1 MLGALGAIGRR
12 TIQPPPNEGAELL
25 LVIDVGNTQTVIG
38 LYDSGDRSHE
48 LLDHWRL
55 ATHTERT
62 SDELALMLRE
72 LLATKGLDLTSDVA
86 GMAVSSGV
94 PTVTFELR
102 RVCERYLDIEPVV
115 LGAGV
120 RTGMPVLYDNPKEV
134 GADRIA
140 NAVGAHDL
148 YGGPTIVVDFGT
160 ATTFDVISDKGE
172 YLGGAIFPGIEISM
186 DALFGRA
193 AALRQVELTEPRSV
207 IGKTTVESV
216 QSGAVYG
223 YSSMVDGMCRRIE
236 ATLGEA
242 TVVSTGGL
250 ASLIAPVTE
259 CIEYE
264 EPWLTLHGLRLIW
277 RKNQDSD

>member
-1 MLGALGAIGRR
+1 V
-12 TIQPPPNEGAELL
+12 L

-38 LYDSGDRSHE
+38 LYDSGDHSNE

-55 ATHTERT
+55 ATHAERT
-62 SDELALMLRE
+62 SDELALLLRE
-72 LLATKGLDLTSDVA
+72 LLATKGLDFTSDIA
-86 GMAVSSGV
+86 GFAVSSGV

-102 RVCERYLDIEPVV
+102 RVCERYLQVEPVV
-115 LGAGV
+115 LGTGV

-148 YGGPTIVVDFGT
+148 YSGPKIVVDFGT
-160 ATTFDVISDKGE
+160 ATTFDVISAKGE
-172 YLGGAIFPGIEISM
+172 YVGGAIFPGIEISM

-193 AALRQVELTEPRSV
+193 AALRQVELVEPRSV

-223 YSSMVDGMCRRIE
+223 YSAMVDGMCRRIE
-236 ATLGEA
+236 SELGEA

-250 ASLIAPVTE
+250 AGLIAPVTE
-259 CIEYE
+259 CIEFE

-277 RKNQDSD
+277 EKNQ

>member
-1 MLGALGAIGRR
+1 MAI
-12 TIQPPPNEGAELL
+12 
-25 LVIDVGNTQTVIG
+25 
-38 LYDSGDRSHE
+38 
-48 LLDHWRL
+48 
-55 ATHTERT
+55 
-62 SDELALMLRE
+62 
-72 LLATKGLDLTSDVA
+72 
-86 GMAVSSGV
+86 SSGV

-160 ATTFDVISDKGE
+160 ATTFDVISEKGE

-193 AALRQVELTEPRSV
+193 AALRQVELVEPRSV

-223 YSSMVDGMCRRIE
+223 YSAMVDGMCRRIE
-236 ATLGEA
+236 DEPGREPR
-242 TVVSTGGL
+242 SCP
-250 ASLIAPVTE
+250 PVDW
-259 CIEYE
+259 
-264 EPWLTLHGLRLIW
+264 PA
-277 RKNQDSD
+277 

>member
-1 MLGALGAIGRR
+1 M
-12 TIQPPPNEGAELL
+12 L

-72 LLATKGLDLTSDVA
+72 LLATKDLEFTSDVA

-160 ATTFDVISDKGE
+160 ATTFDVISAKGE

-193 AALRQVELTEPRSV
+193 AALRQVELVEPRSV

-223 YSSMVDGMCRRIE
+223 YSAMVDGMCRRIE
-236 ATLGEA
+236 VELGES

-250 ASLIAPVTE
+250 AGLIAPVTE

-277 RKNQDSD
+277 EKNQHRD